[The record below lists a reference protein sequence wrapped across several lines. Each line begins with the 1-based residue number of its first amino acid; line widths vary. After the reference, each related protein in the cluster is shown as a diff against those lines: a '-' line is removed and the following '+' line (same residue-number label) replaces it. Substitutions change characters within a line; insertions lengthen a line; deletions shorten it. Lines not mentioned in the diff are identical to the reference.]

1 MRRFDASIPVRS
13 NHRWRKSAGNTCSL
27 DHRGF
32 VFGCVGR
39 YSANMT
45 RAAIFFDRDNT
56 LIIGNDYLG
65 DPAKVVLVRGAADA
79 IARARE
85 MGYAT
90 VVVSNQSGV
99 ARGMFGEDDVHAV
112 NARMDEM
119 LRAENSA
126 AIIDR
131 HEFCPFH
138 PQAPVEKYRLD
149 SDRRKPRPGMLLAV
163 AKEMDLDMPESWI
176 IGDAARDVEAGKR
189 AGCRAIL
196 FTDSTLP
203 VSPAAHAP
211 PRIPPDFVASSL
223 SEAIDHIAAAQAQP
237 DASPAADE
245 RVSSPM
251 VNAPAEASI
260 ATSIARV
267 PRAASDEPPPESVD
281 SAQPLATPEPF
292 VPVPTSL
299 PMDTS
304 VASTRL
310 EKLAEQIL
318 QELRRRHELE
328 HAEFSVSKLLAGIV
342 QVIAVA
348 VMFLAYLNRDSTGL
362 EAIMLLA
369 IFLQAMTC
377 SLLIM
382 SRQK

>member
-1 MRRFDASIPVRS
+1 
-13 NHRWRKSAGNTCSL
+13 
-27 DHRGF
+27 
-32 VFGCVGR
+32 
-39 YSANMT
+39 MT
-45 RAAIFFDRDNT
+45 RPAIFFDRDNT

-65 DPAKVVLVRGAADA
+65 DPAKVVLIAGAADA
-79 IARARE
+79 VARARV

-112 NARMDEM
+112 NTRMDEM
-119 LRAENSA
+119 LRAENDQ

-149 SDRRKPRPGMLLAV
+149 SDRRKPRPGMLLAA
-163 AKEMDLDMPESWI
+163 AKEMDLDLAASWI

-189 AGCRAIL
+189 AGCRAVL
-196 FTDSTLP
+196 FTDRTLP
-203 VSPAAHAP
+203 ASPAAQAT
-211 PRIPPDFVASSL
+211 PRVPPDFVASSL
-223 SEAIDHIAAAQAQP
+223 KDAMDHIEAARAEAAP
-237 DASPAADE
+237 NSSAAEKHAPAAVTTPE
-245 RVSSPM
+245 LTPVRSP
-251 VNAPAEASI
+251 VEAPAQMHLDPPVEASV
-260 ATSIARV
+260 AASLARI
-267 PRAASDEPPPESVD
+267 PRAASDDLPAESSEPPD
-281 SAQPLATPEPF
+281 LLSATEPTGSPMPA
-292 VPVPTSL
+292 VSSSPSL
-299 PMDTS
+299 PLEES
-304 VASTRL
+304 LGGNRL

-318 QELRRRHELE
+318 HEVRRHHEV
-328 HAEFSVSKLLAGIV
+328 HHSDFSVSKLLAGIV

-382 SRQK
+382 SGQK

>member
-1 MRRFDASIPVRS
+1 
-13 NHRWRKSAGNTCSL
+13 
-27 DHRGF
+27 
-32 VFGCVGR
+32 
-39 YSANMT
+39 MT
-45 RAAIFFDRDNT
+45 RPAIFFDRDNT

-65 DPAKVVLVRGAADA
+65 DPAKVVLVSGAAEA
-79 IARARE
+79 IARARS
-85 MGYAT
+85 MGFAT

-99 ARGMFGEDDVHAV
+99 ARGMFGEDDVRAV

-119 LRAENSA
+119 LCAENGE

-149 SDRRKPRPGMLLAV
+149 SDRRKPRPGMLLAA
-163 AKEMDLDMPESWI
+163 AKEMDLDLAASWM

-196 FTDSTLP
+196 FSDQSLP
-203 VSPAAHAP
+203 ASPAAQAP
-211 PRIPPDFVASSL
+211 PRVPPDFVASNLGQAMDYIAASRAQAP
-223 SEAIDHIAAAQAQP
+223 STPPVAEAISPSVP
-237 DASPAADE
+237 D
-245 RVSSPM
+245 
-251 VNAPAEASI
+251 APAEASI
-260 ATSIARV
+260 STSLARV
-267 PRAASDEPPPESVD
+267 PRAASDEPPPEPLESP
-281 SAQPLATPEPF
+281 QPFMPDTPSPSPEQ
-292 VPVPTSL
+292 SI
-299 PMDTS
+299 S
-304 VASTRL
+304 GTRL

-318 QELRRRHELE
+318 QELRRRHEIE
-328 HAEFSVSKLLAGIV
+328 HVDFSVSKLLAGIV
-342 QVIAVA
+342 QVVAVA
-348 VMFLAYLNRDSTGL
+348 VMFLAYLNKDSTGL